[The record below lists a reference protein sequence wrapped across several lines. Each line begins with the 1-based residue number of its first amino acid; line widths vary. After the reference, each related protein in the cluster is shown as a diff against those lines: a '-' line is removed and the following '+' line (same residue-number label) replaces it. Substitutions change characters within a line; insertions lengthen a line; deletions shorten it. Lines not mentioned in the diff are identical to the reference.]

1 MKDLLDAF
9 EVNNLTLLQKSGGS
23 AALLSLF
30 DGLDLLDP
38 FEVKNISLLQKDL
51 KDLVRQRGLGVQ
63 QNLRLDLLDAFE
75 EREIIYFRFKRRFF
89 LHL

>member
-1 MKDLLDAF
+1 MGLDCWDGF
-9 EVNNLTLLQKSGGS
+9 EADRSGGGS
-23 AALLSLF
+23 AELLSLF
-30 DGLDLLDP
+30 DGLDLLDA
-38 FEVKNISLLQKDL
+38 FEANNLSLLQKCQ